1 MTDATLMLRI
11 SLTLTLSR
19 LAGEG
24 ANVKD
29 IQP

>member
-11 SLTLTLSR
+11 SLTLALSR